1 MTEEEVITLRPMTF
15 QNLRPTKHIPPP
27 PLEELKGG
35 LKKVLEE
42 NLQPGEKLRIC
53 IEGGAGEALVATD
66 KRVMML
72 KAGFLA
78 GAYHGPLCF
87 SYNYDDIDFFKWG
100 KRRSLEITP
109 YKGKKLRGCIMTFL
123 PFHDDKFIGAVN
135 LMVDLV
141 LKTRKANKEIAG
153 ADGEDDGSKLIVD
166 AEGSGKSN

>member
-1 MTEEEVITLRPMTF
+1 M
-15 QNLRPTKHIPPP
+15 
-27 PLEELKGG
+27 KGG
-35 LKKVLEE
+35 LKKALED

-87 SYNYDDIDFFKWG
+87 SYNYDDVDYFKWG
-100 KRRSLEITP
+100 KRRSLEIVP
-109 YKGKKLRGCIMTFL
+109 YRGRKLRGCIMTFL

-135 LMVDLV
+135 LMAKLV
-141 LKTRKANKEIAG
+141 LATREKNKE
-153 ADGEDDGSKLIVD
+153 ADGVNGGDGDTKLVVAPEDGAKR
-166 AEGSGKSN
+166 N